1 MLHHGFYIL
10 AIDPLIISTICSFP
24 FRQKFPFSQTLVGSF
39 PDLVLP
45 TWFHP
50 AHVLEHVAGWSAPIH
65 RMAKFKARQISHQL
79 ERREHHLLVNAQD
92 EDRMRNILG
101 IRGGHFNHNLYINEH
116 LYKPSNEPKIYDA
129 IYTAQ
134 LAPFKRLELARKIEK
149 LMVISYGGDLHEF
162 CPDLQH
168 AEFNREFLPRPELAR
183 KYNQAHAGLCLSA
196 QEGAMLASCE
206 YLLCGIPVVSTPSQ
220 GGRDE
225 FFSPENSTIV
235 PPDPAQVAKA
245 VQHWKASPPDPAEI
259 RTGVLNK
266 INSLR
271 RGYCAYIAHLIQQGG
286 GGKQDPED
294 LMDKYFNNPDG
305 IATRFVKFEQLS
317 SVNLDKFSI

>member
-10 AIDPLIISTICSFP
+10 AIDPLIISTICSYP
-24 FRQKFPFSQTLVGSF
+24 FRQKFPFQQTIIGESR
-39 PDLVLP
+39 DLVLP

-65 RMAKFKARQISHQL
+65 RMARFKARQVLHQL
-79 ERREHHLLVNAQD
+79 ELREHHLQVNAPD
-92 EDRMRNILG
+92 EDRIRNILG

-134 LAPFKRLELARKIEK
+134 LAPFKRLELARKVEK
-149 LMVISYGGDLHEF
+149 LMAISYGGNLHEF
-162 CPDLQH
+162 CPALQH

-183 KYNQAHAGLCLSA
+183 KYNQANAGLCLSA

-206 YLLCGIPVVSTPSQ
+206 YLLCGIPVVSTPSK

-225 FFSPENSTIV
+225 FFSPHNSIIV
-235 PPDPAQVAKA
+235 PPDPDLVAQA
-245 VQHWKASPPDPAEI
+245 VRQWQAAPPDPIEI
-259 RTGVLNK
+259 RTEVLAK
-266 INSLR
+266 INALR
-271 RGYCAYIAHLIQQGG
+271 LGYCTYIARLIQQGG
-286 GGKQDPED
+286 GGKKDPQD

-305 IATRFVKFEQLS
+305 IAKRFVKFENLHH
-317 SVNLDKFSI
+317 VDLDKFLV